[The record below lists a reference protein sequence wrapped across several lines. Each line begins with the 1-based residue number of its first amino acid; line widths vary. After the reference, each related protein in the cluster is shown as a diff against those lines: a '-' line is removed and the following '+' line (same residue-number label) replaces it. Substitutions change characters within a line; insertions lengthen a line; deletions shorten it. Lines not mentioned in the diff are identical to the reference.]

1 MGDAGAGAVV
11 CPVLSSVL
19 HHGGEDRSISKQ
31 AALERAELLHSRTI
45 GVSDDFREAERKKKA
60 LQEEEERKARV
71 AKRKARSFLGKDSRA
86 ASRAESRRDDHRS
99 VVSVPAFSP
108 EEQTAPV
115 EDAYD
120 SEVEEVADADKASVL
135 HADDGS
141 AADADAHAEAEDGSD
156 GETEEEEIVMAEAD
170 ADLDF
175 SAVAVATA
183 AAAVAAVGPEEEKE
197 EEEEEEKEVPDSDSE
212 EELIAMGNVVAAL
225 AQHEAPD
232 DAAAPSVA
240 AVVAE
245 QSTEV
250 ESHAV
255 PAVAL
260 AGQGENVPCT
270 DDVAERVETTEATA
284 RAIASE
290 AMDEAKARGQEP
302 EPEPELELEPEP
314 EPEPEQLV
322 DAEAAKL
329 ERERLVA
336 EEAQQQML
344 ADPTFGELAGLL
356 DGFGGGLSVSSSSS
370 SSEVEDDEQVEVL
383 SSEDTVEP
391 EPGPEQPETHVEEE
405 QEVVE
410 DMSAELAKTVAVTC
424 PEGSAHTF

>member
-11 CPVLSSVL
+11 WPALSSVL

-120 SEVEEVADADKASVL
+120 SEVEEVADADKASVP
-135 HADDGS
+135 HADDGA
-141 AADADAHAEAEDGSD
+141 AADADAEAKDASD

-175 SAVAVATA
+175 SVVAVATA
-183 AAAVAAVGPEEEKE
+183 AAAVAAVEL
-197 EEEEEEKEVPDSDSE
+197 EEEKEVPDSDSE

-225 AQHEAPD
+225 AQHEEPD
-232 DAAAPSVA
+232 DAAPSVA

-245 QSTEV
+245 QSKEV

-260 AGQGENVPCT
+260 AGEGENVPCT

-290 AMDEAKARGQEP
+290 AMDEAKARGIEI
-302 EPEPELELEPEP
+302 EAETEAGADTEAV
-314 EPEPEQLV
+314 V
-322 DAEAAKL
+322 DAEATKL
-329 ERERLVA
+329 EREWLVA

-356 DGFGGGLSVSSSSS
+356 DGFGGGLSV
-370 SSEVEDDEQVEVL
+370 
-383 SSEDTVEP
+383 
-391 EPGPEQPETHVEEE
+391 
-405 QEVVE
+405 
-410 DMSAELAKTVAVTC
+410 
-424 PEGSAHTF
+424 